1 MRLRRDTAVVLRT
14 YKLGEADRIVVLL
27 TEEHGKVR
35 AVAKGVRKTR
45 SRFGGRLEPLSHL
58 TVQLHE
64 GRNLDVVTQAET
76 IDTFRPIRDDL
87 GRLGRAVAM
96 LEAADHLSMEGEAA
110 PELYRML
117 VGALRSL
124 ADSDS
129 ALVSSAFL
137 LKALA
142 LEGFRPEVQ
151 GCVVCG
157 ATGDLVAFDAASGG
171 LLCRPHRRGGAISAE
186 AIALLGDILG
196 GRLVAALAAPR
207 GPATVEIDRVATA
220 LFEHHVE
227 RRLRSVA
234 VLDAG

>member
-1 MRLRRDTAVVLRT
+1 MRLRSDTAVVLRT

-27 TEEHGKVR
+27 TADHGKVR

-45 SRFGGRLEPLSHL
+45 SRFGGRLEPLTHV

-64 GRNLDVVTQAET
+64 GRNLDVITQAET
-76 IDTFRPIRDDL
+76 IDTFRTIRDDL

-96 LEAADHLSMEGEAA
+96 LEAADHLSMEGEPT
-110 PELYRML
+110 PELFRML

-124 ADSDS
+124 GENDS
-129 ALVSSAFL
+129 ALVASAFL

-142 LEGFRPEVQ
+142 LEGFRPQVE
-151 GCVVCG
+151 GCVACG
-157 ATGDLVAFDAASGG
+157 AIEDLVAFDAGSGG
-171 LLCRPHRRGGAISAE
+171 LLCRPHRRGGAISPE
-186 AIALLGDILG
+186 AITLLGDILG
-196 GRLVAALAAPR
+196 GRLAAALATPR
-207 GPATVEIDRVATA
+207 GPATGEVDRVATA
-220 LFEHHVE
+220 LFEHHIE